1 MDSITEIMHDNKI
14 NTVREF
20 FAYEV
25 LKLTGKIIRKE
36 FQVETLRYSITE
48 HEFNVIFSKRKTNQ
62 KLAVNRI
69 KGSITHKI
77 KKMFNFVIIFSHL
90 GQFLKRS
97 SRFHL
102 NSFNHKFLDNYILG
116 NTILVGII

>member
-36 FQVETLRYSITE
+36 FQVKTLRYSMTE
-48 HEFNVIFSKRKTNQ
+48 HEINVIFSKRKTNQ
-62 KLAVNRI
+62 KLAINRI

-77 KKMFNFVIIFSHL
+77 
-90 GQFLKRS
+90 
-97 SRFHL
+97 
-102 NSFNHKFLDNYILG
+102 
-116 NTILVGII
+116 